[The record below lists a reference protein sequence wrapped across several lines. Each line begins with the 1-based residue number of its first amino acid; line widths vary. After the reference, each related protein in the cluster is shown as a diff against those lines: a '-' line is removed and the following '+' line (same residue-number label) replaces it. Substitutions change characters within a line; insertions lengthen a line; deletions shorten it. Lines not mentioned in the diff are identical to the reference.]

1 MFWAF
6 WFFLLLISIRD
17 KETVTCF
24 SAFLDFDL
32 VTKNFA
38 VEGFNNF
45 LVEGHGDQLPTQK
58 STSTQ
63 SQSATQLALV
73 SEGFHQPEPQP
84 VEAALGHAQ
93 FTSFTRLAVDTPHR
107 SSNGLFQKGAMEMF
121 HLQKTGQRKR
131 TILSGMWETLAG
143 MRGFILCQQPSR
155 DSSGRSFCGGQLSS
169 PVAWEAQLFSESTP
183 SPKQSSRSTER
194 QHAERKGIE
203 RARTQRRFERERCFK
218 RDEPATAWPLFGAS
232 TSSCPSRMGSG
243 SGRYGLA
250 YSTIFIDPCSGE
262 SSDGFGTLASGDT
275 AQAGLGGAQTEC
287 RFSPPSDSGG
297 CEGHQYQGEQTSDQ
311 GHAPSCHRIGQGTAA
326 IGRSFVRQVPITCI
340 VEAISSCK
348 CAALERIY
356 QKISRSGTS
365 PPSNHCSS
373 TGHTPCSTG
382 GIQREAGSGGHHHS
396 SRRRG
401 GHGTTGCGYERR
413 KCSSDQRGPSATHL
427 IAAGAG
433 KSSRSRPCGRA
444 VQEAAQNEHYPR
456 GASWRQGPRWRRWGL
471 QAIFWLGSQYVTS
484 EYICEKPPHCHG
496 DFPGWEYQHSIM
508 EESDFCSI
516 SEALSRAHILT
527 FELGIPLFRVN
538 SFNPSFAR
546 SFTKRHVGCPSF
558 DESVTVL
565 LGLDDDLAMG
575 AVTISHDELSTWQEK
590 PWALRSHDFD
600 QELCHLEPLS
610 EEAVLIRCAPL
621 YSKCRLLDNWLEP
634 TPADMH
640 RDVPVPDPDVIP
652 DPFHAPVFIRDLLT
666 AADLAGVFTDLDDDA
681 PFRVRTWYIHHQ
693 HHRRMTLSR
702 TVELY
707 EDWRTWERDL
717 TSTWRDFI
725 HPNEEIRYQIVTPDP
740 YRGL

>member
-1 MFWAF
+1 
-6 WFFLLLISIRD
+6 
-17 KETVTCF
+17 
-24 SAFLDFDL
+24 
-32 VTKNFA
+32 
-38 VEGFNNF
+38 
-45 LVEGHGDQLPTQK
+45 
-58 STSTQ
+58 
-63 SQSATQLALV
+63 
-73 SEGFHQPEPQP
+73 
-84 VEAALGHAQ
+84 
-93 FTSFTRLAVDTPHR
+93 
-107 SSNGLFQKGAMEMF
+107 MEMF

-373 TGHTPCSTG
+373 TDTLRAAQVAFREKQDQG
-382 GIQREAGSGGHHHS
+382 GIITVPDEEEATVQPDVAMRDESAHRINEGLQQLTSSLQELANQADRDHAEEQSKKRPRMSTTPEEQVGDKVPDGG
-396 SRRRG
+396 
-401 GHGTTGCGYERR
+401 
-413 KCSSDQRGPSATHL
+413 D
-427 IAAGAG
+427 
-433 KSSRSRPCGRA
+433 
-444 VQEAAQNEHYPR
+444 
-456 GASWRQGPRWRRWGL
+456 GAS
-471 QAIFWLGSQYVTS
+471 
-484 EYICEKPPHCHG
+484 K
-496 DFPGWEYQHSIM
+496 
-508 EESDFCSI
+508 
-516 SEALSRAHILT
+516 
-527 FELGIPLFRVN
+527 
-538 SFNPSFAR
+538 PSF
-546 SFTKRHVGCPSF
+546 G
-558 DESVTVL
+558 
-565 LGLDDDLAMG
+565 
-575 AVTISHDELSTWQEK
+575 
-590 PWALRSHDFD
+590 
-600 QELCHLEPLS
+600 
-610 EEAVLIRCAPL
+610 
-621 YSKCRLLDNWLEP
+621 
-634 TPADMH
+634 
-640 RDVPVPDPDVIP
+640 
-652 DPFHAPVFIRDLLT
+652 
-666 AADLAGVFTDLDDDA
+666 
-681 PFRVRTWYIHHQ
+681 
-693 HHRRMTLSR
+693 
-702 TVELY
+702 
-707 EDWRTWERDL
+707 
-717 TSTWRDFI
+717 
-725 HPNEEIRYQIVTPDP
+725 
-740 YRGL
+740 